1 MARWPSIMCATY
13 LVVAGPLFLWPPVAF
28 FPPLPLAFVTRSSI
42 SAASASSGFKS
53 SSLRLLLLVFVP
65 WWLRLNGCWSAFDG
79 ESAVVFVGALDCGL
93 GSMGS
98 VAVVGVNKM
107 VVGGCL
113 TWQRK
118 QQCPECAER
127 CGHIEYSFAL
137 YIKGPV
143 V

>member
-1 MARWPSIMCATY
+1 MW
-13 LVVAGPLFLWPPVAF
+13 
-28 FPPLPLAFVTRSSI
+28 SSI

-65 WWLRLNGCWSAFDG
+65 RRLPLNGCWSTFDACRLR

-118 QQCPECAER
+118 QHCPECAER